1 MKISPVT
8 PHFAAVIERPAS
20 EPLVNQPGVDAVVD
34 ALNRFGVVAIRAAG
48 FSPGNL
54 SAFARLFGDVADLPI
69 PGKVDDTFVMTNVL
83 ADGRL
88 WDEDSPSRRGLL
100 ANELWH
106 SDNTFAQVRV
116 LYSMLQGEV
125 IPPEGAH
132 TEFADMRAAY
142 ADLPDHL
149 KARIETLQ
157 ARHALMGSRKMAGI
171 TDWTEDKLPGFAG
184 SMVRPLVQAHPL
196 TGEKCLCLASH
207 ISNVVGLPED
217 EGASLLASLREF
229 ATDRRYVYQHQWAV
243 GDLLI
248 WDNVA
253 TMHRVTP
260 FDDLRYPRRVRS
272 IRVLD
277 PVELAASH

>member
-8 PHFAAVIERPAS
+8 PNFAAVIERAAS
-20 EPLVNQPGVDAVVD
+20 EPLVNRPSVDTVVN
-34 ALNRFGVVAIRAAG
+34 ALNRFGVVSIRVAD
-48 FSPGNL
+48 FSPTCL
-54 SAFARLFGDVADLPI
+54 SAFARLFGNVADLPI
-69 PGKVDDTFVMTNVL
+69 HGKVDDTFVMSNVL
-83 ADGRL
+83 EDGRL
-88 WDEDSPSRRGLL
+88 WGEASLSRRSLL

-106 SDNTFAQVRV
+106 SDNTFSPVRV

-142 ADLPDHL
+142 ADLPDNL
-149 KARIETLQ
+149 KTRIENLQ
-157 ARHALMGSRKMAGI
+157 ARHSLMASRKVAGV
-171 TDWTEDKLPGFAG
+171 TDWTEDQLPGFEG
-184 SMVRPLVQAHPL
+184 SVVRSLVQTHPL

-207 ISNVVGLPED
+207 ISDVIGLSED
-217 EGASLLASLREF
+217 EGASLLATLREF

-253 TMHRVTP
+253 TMHRATP
-260 FDDLRYPRRVRS
+260 VDDLRYPRRVRS
-272 IRVLD
+272 IRILD
-277 PVELAASH
+277 PLEVAASQ

>member
-8 PHFAAVIERPAS
+8 PDFAAVIELDRA
-20 EPLVNQPGVDAVVD
+20 EPLVDRSSVDRVVE
-34 ALNRFGVVAIRAAG
+34 ALNQFGVVAIRAVG
-48 FSPGNL
+48 FAPDRL
-54 SAFARLFGDVADLPI
+54 SAFAHLFGEVADLPI

-83 ADGRL
+83 PDGSL
-88 WDEDSPSRRGLL
+88 WDEDSLSRRSLL

-106 SDNTFAQVRV
+106 SDNTFSPVRV

-125 IPPEGAH
+125 VPPDGAH

-142 ADLPDHL
+142 ADLPEAL
-149 KARIETLQ
+149 KARIAPLQ
-157 ARHALMGSRKMAGI
+157 ARHALMGSRKMAGVD
-171 TDWTEDKLPGFAG
+171 DWTEDKLPGFAG
-184 SMVRPLVQAHPL
+184 SMVRPLVQTHPI
-196 TGEKCLCLASH
+196 TGETCLGLASH
-207 ISNVVGLPED
+207 IAHIVGLPAE
-217 EGASLLASLREF
+217 ESTALLEQLRDF
-229 ATDRRYVYQHQWAV
+229 ATDRRYVYQHRWTV

-272 IRVLD
+272 IRIVD
-277 PVELAASH
+277 PVEAAAQT

>member
-8 PHFAAVIERPAS
+8 PNFAAVIERAGS
-20 EPLVNQPGVDAVVD
+20 EPLVDQSCADTVVD
-34 ALNRFGVVAIRAAG
+34 ALNRFGVAAIRAAG
-48 FSPGNL
+48 FSPGEL
-54 SAFARLFGDVADLPI
+54 SAFARLFGDIADLPI
-69 PGKVDDTFVMTNVL
+69 PGKVDDTFVMTNVQ

-106 SDNTFAQVRV
+106 SDNTFAKVRV

-125 IPPEGAH
+125 IPPGGAH

-142 ADLPDHL
+142 AELPDDL
-149 KARIETLQ
+149 KTRVESLQ

-171 TDWTEDKLPGFAG
+171 DDWTEDKLPGFEG
-184 SMVRPLVQAHPL
+184 SMIRPLVQTHPL

-207 ISNVVGLPED
+207 ISNVVGVPED
-217 EGASLLASLREF
+217 EGTSLLDTLRDF
-229 ATDRRYVYQHQWAV
+229 ATDRRFVYQHHWAV

-260 FDDLRYPRRVRS
+260 FEDLRYPRRVRS

-277 PVELAASH
+277 PVELAASQ

>member
-8 PHFAAVIERPAS
+8 PQFAAMIECAAPEELVDRAS
-20 EPLVNQPGVDAVVD
+20 VDRIVG
-34 ALNRFGVVAIRAAG
+34 ALNQYGVVAIRAVS
-48 FSPGNL
+48 FSPERL

-69 PGKVDDTFVMTNVL
+69 PGKVDDTFVMTNVVEG
-83 ADGRL
+83 GRL
-88 WDEDSPSRRGLL
+88 WDEHSMSRRGLL

-106 SDNTFAQVRV
+106 SDNTFSRVRV

-125 IPPEGAH
+125 IPPDGAH
-132 TEFADMRAAY
+132 TEFADMRAAC
-142 ADLPDHL
+142 ADLPENL
-149 KARIETLQ
+149 TERVETLD
-157 ARHALMGSRKMAGI
+157 ARHALMGSRKMAGVD
-171 TDWTEDKLPGFAG
+171 DWTEDKLPGFGG
-184 SMVRPLVQAHPL
+184 SMVRPLIQTHPL
-196 TGEKCLCLASH
+196 TGERALCLASH
-207 ISNVVGLPED
+207 ITGIVGLPEE

-229 ATDRRYVYQHQWAV
+229 ATDRRYVYQHQWRV

-260 FDDLRYPRRVRS
+260 FDDLHHPRRVRS

-277 PVELAASH
+277 PFEVAASR

>member
-1 MKISPVT
+1 MRIFPVT
-8 PHFAAVIERPAS
+8 PNFAAALEPATA
-20 EPLVNQPGVDAVVD
+20 EPLVSQPSVDAVVD
-34 ALNRFGVVAIRAAG
+34 ALDRFGVVSISAVD
-48 FSPGNL
+48 FSPESL

-69 PGKVDDTFVMTNVL
+69 RGKVDDTFVMTNL
-83 ADGRL
+83 LEDGGF
-88 WDEDSPSRRGLL
+88 WSEDSLSRRSML

-106 SDNTFAQVRV
+106 SDNTFSPVRV

-142 ADLPDHL
+142 ADLPDNL
-149 KARIETLQ
+149 KRRVENLE
-157 ARHALMGSRKMAGI
+157 ARHSLMGSRKMAGVV
-171 TDWTEDKLPGFAG
+171 DWTEDRLPGFEG
-184 SMVRPLVQAHPL
+184 SVVRSLVQTHPR
-196 TGEKCLCLASH
+196 TGVKCLCLASH
-207 ISNVVGLPED
+207 ISGVVGLPED
-217 EGASLLASLREF
+217 KGASLLASLRAF
-229 ATDRRYVYQHQWAV
+229 ATDRRYVYQHRWSV

-260 FDDLRYPRRVRS
+260 FEDLRYPRRVRS

-277 PVELAASH
+277 PVEVAAKR